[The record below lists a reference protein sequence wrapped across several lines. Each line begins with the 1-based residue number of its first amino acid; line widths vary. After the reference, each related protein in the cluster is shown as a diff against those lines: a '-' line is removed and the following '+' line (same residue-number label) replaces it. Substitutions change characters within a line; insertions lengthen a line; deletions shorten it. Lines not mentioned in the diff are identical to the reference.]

1 MKILIA
7 GFGSIGRRH
16 LHNLIS
22 LGEENII
29 LLRSNQSTL
38 DDTEINKYPVETDI
52 SAALAHQPDA
62 VIIANPTALHLDVA
76 IPAAKQGCHILLE
89 KPVSNS
95 MDRIDLLRQS
105 AVESGSRIMVAF
117 QYRYHPGLKQVKKW
131 IQQEMIGQIYY
142 FRAHCGEYLPDWHPW
157 EDYRESYSA
166 RKDLGGGVLL
176 TLSHPVDYLRWLF
189 GDVENVSA
197 NLGQGNILG
206 IEVEEQIDAFLRF
219 QDGLGG
225 GLHLDYLQRPPEHK
239 LEIFGS
245 EGTICWRN
253 DGALRIYQV
262 KNKVWETFSVPEGYS
277 RNDLFLTEM
286 KEFLQVVTGGNPS
299 CSLNDGIE
307 VQKIIMAIY
316 KAAET
321 GTIVS
326 AQ

>member
-1 MKILIA
+1 MQNML
-7 GFGSIGRRH
+7 
-16 LHNLIS
+16 S

-29 LLRSNQSTL
+29 FLRSNQSTL
-38 DDTEINKYPVETDI
+38 DVTEISDFAVETDL

-62 VIIANPTALHLDVA
+62 VIIANPTALHLDIA

-89 KPVSNS
+89 KPISNS
-95 MDRIDLLRQS
+95 MDRIDLLRQT

-117 QYRYHPGLKQVKKW
+117 QFRYHPGLRQVKKW
-131 IQQEMIGQIYY
+131 IQQNLIGQIYY
-142 FRAHCGEYLPDWHPW
+142 VRAHKGEYLPDWHPW
-157 EDYRESYSA
+157 EDYRNSYSA

-189 GDVENVSA
+189 GDVEKVSA
-197 NLGQGNILG
+197 NLGQENILG

-219 QDGLGG
+219 RDGPVG
-225 GLHLDYLQRPPEHK
+225 GLHLNFLQRPPEHK

-245 EGTICWRN
+245 EGTICWRD
-253 DGALRIYQV
+253 DGDLRIYQV
-262 KNKVWETFSVPEGYS
+262 KNKVWETISVPEDFS
-277 RNDLFLTEM
+277 RNDLFLSEM
-286 KEFLQVVTGGNPS
+286 KDFLQVVAGGNPS

-326 AQ
+326 VQ